1 MGEGGEEV
9 SSSSEST
16 NPPWSEM
23 FRSASG
29 RRAFTPI
36 ISKSQLPEQE
46 TSSSAA
52 GMDPEQRLA
61 LNIAMAHAALA
72 FSIFLL
78 YGIYR
83 LLQDFLRPILWAVL
97 CSIPLREVHRTV
109 VSFWSPPLER
119 GFIDTCLAVPVAVFR
134 VSSATILDIRRAF
147 LFKKSA
153 GSGTGEVGFEKLVQ
167 WLVSFGWFV
176 FSYEILGLGV
186 IAVYGLLFLFAS
198 RTAASYARSSS
209 AFVGSRLD
217 WFKLPTR
224 GILQSLETLVAVGLI
239 FALISGVLFGGA
251 LFSYKIAVES
261 KDAVMSFKTHVQGS
275 NYADRIGFKKWINE
289 NDIPGMVDQYS
300 SKLYDSVWE
309 QIDTMAAQHNMSDFA
324 SGFKQFITN
333 GNRSEL
339 SLHRMSSTF
348 SSDPSSDQT
357 FAKKL
362 QVLSSCFSRGDW
374 SGISGEMYSILNE
387 LITTR
392 QDLVEKA
399 KDYAFHGVEVSKQ
412 VVSGSGF
419 LVGGGI
425 SFFFSIFLKLL
436 SGAAEVLHLVSQS
449 MVFFWLLYY
458 LITSESGGATTQVMN
473 MVPISDEFKGR
484 CVEVINH
491 AISSV
496 LMATAK
502 MAFFQGCLTLLV
514 FRFFNVH
521 FLYGSTFLAFLS
533 PLLPLLPTWISSVP
547 MVIELFIE
555 GRLILAAV
563 LFVAHN
569 AMIQYGAFA
578 IQSDVSGHS
587 AYLTSLSILGGMT
600 LFTSALEVINLNTEK
615 TIDVQ
620 MCMSL
625 KFVVFVQGAIM
636 GPLILTL
643 VMALKNLYVEF
654 VLGNG

>member
-153 GSGTGEVGFEKLVQ
+153 GTGTGEVGFEKLVQ

-399 KDYAFHGVEVSKQ
+399 KDYAFHGVE
-412 VVSGSGF
+412 
-419 LVGGGI
+419 
-425 SFFFSIFLKLL
+425 LL

-600 LFTSALEVINLNTEK
+600 LFTSALE
-615 TIDVQ
+615 
-620 MCMSL
+620 
-625 KFVVFVQGAIM
+625 GAIM